1 MGSSTTAWKDS
12 PVWFH
17 GDFSWGNLLVK
28 DGLLSAVIDLGT
40 SGVDEP
46 SCDLAISWTLFRG
59 ESREVSRE
67 AMQLDEATWERGRG
81 WTLWKGLITLAEH
94 VKANP

>member
-1 MGSSTTAWKDS
+1 
-12 PVWFH
+12 
-17 GDFSWGNLLVK
+17 
-28 DGLLSAVIDLGT
+28 LSAVIDFGT
-40 SGVDEP
+40 SGVGDP

-59 ESREVSRE
+59 ESREVFRE

-94 VKANP
+94 VKTNPSAAGEARRVIEEVLADHKHGA